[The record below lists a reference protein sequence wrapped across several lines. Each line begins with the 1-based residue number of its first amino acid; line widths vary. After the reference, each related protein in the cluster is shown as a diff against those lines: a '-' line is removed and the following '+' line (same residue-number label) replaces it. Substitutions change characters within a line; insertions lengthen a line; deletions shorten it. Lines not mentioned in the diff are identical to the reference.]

1 LPVASSQ
8 VQGVP
13 EQSAAMFGI
22 ERPDK
27 RFIGHAFPLRGRSSA
42 RHIS

>member
-13 EQSAAMFGI
+13 EQSAAVFGVQ
-22 ERPDK
+22 RPDK
-27 RFIGHAFPLRGRSSA
+27 RFIGYTFLTCSRSSA
-42 RHIS
+42 RHII